1 MNNIKELKK
10 IILTS
15 KKDDIELSR
24 AYASILKQIE
34 AATIGIKNPE
44 TNEEKLILIA
54 AKKELKEQEQSKN
67 LGAPFSQKTLDL
79 CQSVILEL
87 SPQIISEEQTRLDI
101 QNIIKYIESFGF
113 NSDMKQIMS
122 FIKSESGKNYDMK
135 LVSTIANELLKA
147 M

>member
-34 AATIGIKNPE
+34 SVTIGVNNAE
-44 TNEEKLILIA
+44 TNEEKLILNA

-67 LGAPFSQKTLDL
+67 LGAPYSEKTLEL
-79 CQSVILEL
+79 CKSFIQEL
-87 SPQIISEEQTRLDI
+87 SPQMISEEQTRLDI
-101 QNIIKYIESFGF
+101 QNNITGIMEYSTP
-113 NSDMKQIMS
+113 DMKTLMQLA
-122 FIKSESGKNYDMK
+122 KQSGKNYDMK
-135 LVSTIANELLKA
+135 LVSSIVSELLKNIKS
-147 M
+147 